1 MLDYA
6 LPAEDA
12 TAMTYGKLEVY
23 WPDGPIESHWLEK
36 PVIAIGRSVGNDIVL
51 DTTSVS
57 RYHVTL
63 NNPNDAKPI
72 YLQDLDSANGT
83 YVDGQ
88 RIKAN
93 ENVPLNGGEE
103 IMLGELRLIFI
114 PTLDPST
121 KPMERLSTTTIRVD
135 TVQVPFQIEL
145 EPVPRPVTPGAHMTA
160 QLTISNL
167 AMQSDQYFIEVEG
180 VPIEW
185 VRVERAQVELAPG
198 AQMPISMTFKPLRR
212 PESRPG
218 DYNVIVRVRA
228 KSLPDQP
235 VQAAMTLRV
244 MGYSGFGMALTTPQ
258 INRETPFKLYL
269 HNQGSAPLPL
279 ILSSKSPDQALEV
292 GLPPQP
298 ALMLAPGENR
308 AIQGFVRPKRQRLI
322 GPPRE
327 MQFDLVVHSQD
338 AAGYIAA
345 VRGRYLD
352 KASLPSW
359 VLPVVGVVGVLLV
372 AGLIALFAL
381 LARPQTA
388 EIAEFNVAPLPLL
401 ANISQQVNLN
411 WRVNFARQVALQTDR
426 LRLSSAIPAD
436 VSGIT
441 SLSLL
446 VVAFD
451 SGTITLQATGEDGE
465 VVQMSRTVQTT
476 PAVCTVQQTTQAYRG
491 PSEGYPI
498 FGTFEAGNQLTVDRR
513 DVVAA
518 WVRSASLGA
527 WLPAGVLNCN
537 GFKVVDIVT
546 ISTEEVPPTPTLTNT
561 PTSTMTATPTPTLT
575 PTPTAT
581 ATSTPTATATATFT
595 ASATSTH
602 TATATATPS
611 RTATVSATPSA
622 LPTATIAP
630 THTPPPL

>member
-1 MLDYA
+1 
-6 LPAEDA
+6 
-12 TAMTYGKLEVY
+12 MTYGKLEVY

-63 NNPNDAKPI
+63 NNPNDSKPI
-72 YLQDLDSANGT
+72 FLQDLDSANGT

-88 RIKAN
+88 RVKAN
-93 ENVPLNGGEE
+93 ENIPLNGGEE

-121 KPMERLSTTTIRVD
+121 KPMERLSTTTVRVD

-167 AMQSDQYFIEVEG
+167 AKQSDQYFIEVEG
-180 VPIEW
+180 VPLEW

-244 MGYSGFGMALTTPQ
+244 MGYFGFGMAMTTPQ
-258 INRETPFKLYL
+258 INRETPYKLHL

-279 ILSSKSPDQALEV
+279 ILSSKSADQALEI

-308 AIQGFVRPKRQRLI
+308 TIQGFVRPKRQRLI
-322 GPPRE
+322 GPPRDIS
-327 MQFDLVVHSQD
+327 FDLVVHSQD

-345 VRGRYLD
+345 VRGHYLD
-352 KASLPSW
+352 KASLPPW
-359 VLPVVGVVGVLLV
+359 TLPVVGVLGLLLV
-372 AGLIALFAL
+372 AGLIALFAF
-381 LARPQTA
+381 LARPRTA
-388 EIAEFNVAPLPLL
+388 EIAAFSVTPLPLL
-401 ANISQQVNLN
+401 ANVSQQVNLN
-411 WRVNFARQVALQTDR
+411 WRVNFARQVSLKTDR
-426 LRLSSAIPAD
+426 LRLGSAIPAD
-436 VSGIT
+436 VSGMT

-451 SGTITLQATGEDGE
+451 SGTITLQATGEDGQ
-465 VVQMSRTVQTT
+465 VVQESRTVQTV
-476 PAVCTVQQTTQAYRG
+476 AAECTVQQTTQAYRG
-491 PSEGYPI
+491 PSEVYPLY
-498 FGTFEAGNQLTVDRR
+498 GTVEAGNKLAVDRR
-513 DVVAA
+513 DTVAQ
-518 WVRSASLGA
+518 WVRSATLAA
-527 WLPAGVLNCN
+527 WLPASTLQCN
-537 GFKVVDIVT
+537 GFTVADIMT

-561 PTSTMTATPTPTLT
+561 PTSTMTATPTPTFT

-581 ATSTPTATATATFT
+581 PTATFTPTATATFTPTATATFT
-595 ASATSTH
+595 VTFTATVTFTL

-611 RTATVSATPSA
+611 RTATASVTPSVP
-622 LPTATIAP
+622 PTVAP
-630 THTPPPL
+630 TRTPPPI